1 MAGRLGFSAGGQEFL
16 PRDVTHHPFVPE
28 IRHFLECIE
37 NNVESH
43 AAIYDSYRSMAL
55 CFAID
60 ESAANNGK
68 PVKVDYKV

>member
-1 MAGRLGFSAGGQEFL
+1 
-16 PRDVTHHPFVPE
+16 VTHHPFVPE
-28 IRHFLECIE
+28 VRHFMECIE
-37 NNVESH
+37 NNLESH

>member
-1 MAGRLGFSAGGQEFL
+1 MA
-16 PRDVTHHPFVPE
+16 V
-28 IRHFLECIE
+28 
-37 NNVESH
+37 
-43 AAIYDSYRSMAL
+43 